1 MSESTQSNPTVR
13 FGRRPQRGLL
23 LGFSAARVCC
33 VAMAAAIFTPSLFVA
48 GIPGVAV
55 TGPVWVGML
64 ALAFVPWGG
73 RPAIDTIPT
82 AGHFLFRKV
91 RGQTEYRAR
100 PSSPR
105 PAGTLAL
112 PGDAAGLRFHVAEG
126 STAVMVHDPHA
137 QTLTAIA
144 QVRHPAYVLLSPD
157 EQARRVNGW
166 GRALAGL
173 AASGACARIQV
184 LEVAMPDSGQGITG
198 WWKSQGNQDRKYWT
212 VRQYQELLRAYAP
225 AASSHRTLIAL
236 ALDLKKSSRAIR
248 DSGRGMRGAAVV
260 LRQEMTA
267 LESGLRAADLQLAC
281 WLNEGELAAALRAT
295 YDPMT
300 QGLVDNG
307 GCGRRL
313 ETAGPVAVDEHWDHL
328 RHDSGYSAV
337 LWISEWPRIEVPSF
351 FLHALVFQP
360 GIRKTLSITATP
372 LSTAQA
378 MRDIRKAKV
387 EYVTDAAQKARI
399 GSIADLS
406 DAKELG
412 DVLDRESALIGGHA
426 DIRFTGLVAV
436 TAGTKDEL
444 DSALSQVER
453 AATQSGCETRRLFGQ
468 QARAFSAAALPLA
481 RKVG

>member
-1 MSESTQSNPTVR
+1 VSESAQSNPTVR

-33 VAMAAAIFTPSLFVA
+33 VAIATAIFTPSLFVA

-55 TGPVWVGML
+55 TGPLWVGML

-73 RPAIDTIPT
+73 RPAIDTVPT
-82 AGHFLFRKV
+82 AGHFLFRTV
-91 RGQTEYRAR
+91 TGQTKYRAR

-112 PGDAAGLRFHVAEG
+112 PGDGAALRFHVVEG
-126 STAVMVHDPHA
+126 FSAVMLHDPHA
-137 QTLTAIA
+137 QTLTAVA
-144 QVRHPAYVLLSPD
+144 HVRHPAFVLLSPD

-173 AASGACARIQV
+173 AASGTCARIQL
-184 LEVAMPDSGQGITG
+184 LEVALPDSGQGITG
-198 WWKSQGNQDRKYWT
+198 WWATHGTKDHGQWA
-212 VRQYQELLRAYAP
+212 VWQYEELMRTCAP
-225 AASSHRTLIAL
+225 TASTHRTLIAL
-236 ALDLKKSSRAIR
+236 ALDMKKANRAIR
-248 DSGRGMRGAAVV
+248 DAGRGIRGAAAV

-267 LESGLRAADLQLAC
+267 FESGLQAAELQLAC
-281 WLNEGELAAALRAT
+281 WLDEGELASALRAT
-295 YDPMT
+295 YDPVP
-300 QGLVDNG
+300 QGLLDKG
-307 GCGRRL
+307 GPGRHL

-328 RHDSGYSAV
+328 RHDNGYSAV
-337 LWISEWPRIEVPSF
+337 LWISEWPRIEVASF
-351 FLHALVFQP
+351 FLHALVFAP

-387 EYVTDAAQKARI
+387 EYVTDSAQKARI
-399 GSIADLS
+399 GSLADLS
-406 DAKELG
+406 DAKELS
-412 DVLDRESALIGGHA
+412 DVLDRESALISGHA

-436 TAGTKDEL
+436 TANTKDEL

-468 QARAFSAAALPLA
+468 QARAFTAAALPLA

>member
-1 MSESTQSNPTVR
+1 MSESVQSNPTVR

-23 LGFSAARVCC
+23 LGFSASRVAC
-33 VAMAAAIFTPSLFVA
+33 VAVAAAIFTPSLFVA
-48 GIPGVAV
+48 GIPGVAM
-55 TGPVWVGML
+55 TGPVWTAML

-73 RPAIDTIPT
+73 QPAIDTLPT
-82 AGHFLFRKV
+82 AAHFLLRRV
-91 RGQTEYRAR
+91 TGQTRYRAR

-112 PGDAAGLRFHVAEG
+112 PGDAAALRFHVAEG
-126 STAVMVHDPHA
+126 SGAVLVHDPHT

-157 EQARRVNGW
+157 EQARRVSGW

-173 AASGACARIQV
+173 AASGTCARIQV
-184 LEVAMPDSGQGITG
+184 LEVALPDSGEGIAG
-198 WWKSQGNQDRKYWT
+198 WWKSHGREDRRYWT
-212 VRQYQELLRAYAP
+212 VRQYQELVRRYAP

-236 ALDLKKSSRAIR
+236 ALDMKQASRAIR
-248 DSGRGMRGAAVV
+248 DAGRGMRGAAAV

-267 LESGLRAADLQLAC
+267 FESGLQVAEL
-281 WLNEGELAAALRAT
+281 ELAGWLDEAGLASALRST
-295 YDPMT
+295 YDPAH
-300 QGLVDNG
+300 QGVVDSS
-307 GCGRRL
+307 GCGRSL
-313 ETAGPVAVDEHWDHL
+313 DSAGPVAVDEHWDHL
-328 RHDSGYSAV
+328 RHDTGYSSV
-337 LWISEWPRIEVPSF
+337 LWIAEWPRVEVPTS

-360 GIRKTLSITATP
+360 GIRKTISITATP

-387 EYVTDAAQKARI
+387 EYVTDSAQKARM
-399 GSIADLS
+399 GTIADLS
-406 DAKELG
+406 DAKELN
-412 DVLDRESALIGGHA
+412 DVLDRESAIISGHA

-436 TAGTKDEL
+436 TANTKGEL
-444 DSALSQVER
+444 DSALSQIER
-453 AATQSGCETRRLFGQ
+453 AATQSGCETRRLYGQ